1 MSLNP
6 TGLAFAINSLQTGL
20 VYAQIHSGAA
30 SDGTENIAVT
40 GRQPVYW
47 TVPDEGTFG
56 LASPITFTGG
66 PSYGTAYSV
75 TLWDQE
81 TDGSMMGE
89 IPFSGGDTTFN
100 GDGQYQVTAIDF
112 TMLASDGS

>member
-1 MSLNP
+1 MALNP

-20 VYAQIHSGAA
+20 VYAQIHSGSA

-47 TVPDEGTFG
+47 TVPSSGSFG
-56 LASPITFTGG
+56 LASPIIFTGG

-89 IPFSGGDTTFN
+89 IPLSGGDATFN
-100 GDGQYQVTAIDF
+100 GDGQYQVTVIDF
-112 TMLASDGS
+112 TMLAADV

>member
-1 MSLNP
+1 MALNP
-6 TGLAFAINSLQTGL
+6 TGLEFAINSLQTGL
-20 VYAQIHSGAA
+20 LYAQIHSGAA

-47 TVPDEGTFG
+47 TAPDEGAFG
-56 LASPITFTGG
+56 LASPLNFIGG
-66 PSYGTAYSV
+66 PSYGDAYSI

-81 TDGSMMGE
+81 TEGTMMGE
-89 IPFSGGDTTFN
+89 VIFSGGDTTFN

-112 TMLASDGS
+112 TMTASDA

>member
-1 MSLNP
+1 MALNP
-6 TGLAFAINSLQTGL
+6 TGLAFAITSLQTGL

-30 SDGTENIAVT
+30 GPGTDNIAVT

-47 TVPDEGTFG
+47 TVPSSGTFG
-56 LASPITFTGG
+56 LASPIKFTGG

-81 TDGSMMGE
+81 TEGTMMGE
-89 IPFSGGDTTFN
+89 VIFSGGDTTFN

-112 TMLASDGS
+112 TMTASDA